1 MKTLNEIFALII
13 EQTELNKNKML
24 KYTYLVDTRYFTIS
38 ANILTFDEQE
48 NKEVIFKEIMS
59 YKSIKTPEEIQ
70 EVYWT
75 LYNNGRKNK

>member
-1 MKTLNEIFALII
+1 MKTLNDIFALII
-13 EQTELNKNKML
+13 EQTELNKDKML
-24 KYTYLVDTRYFTIS
+24 KYTYSVDTRYFTIS

-59 YKSIKTPEEIQ
+59 YKSIAAPEEIQ